1 MSGRACHLLNPENK
15 GMMAKIL
22 SERPSQCVP
31 PWDSLKTN
39 VAVVI
44 CKPKRSNK
52 MSKSMTPMRV
62 ARGISQSL
70 CLVLLL
76 FTCRALSAQKDE
88 HRIRNIVLVHGAWA
102 DGSGWKGVYNILV
115 KTGYN
120 VSIVQ
125 EPETSF
131 KEDVAATKRVLA
143 QQDGKCI
150 LVAHSYGGAVITE
163 AGTDPSVAGLVYI
176 AAHMPDAGEN
186 EADDG
191 KRFPSDLS
199 KSSTIKKTAD
209 GFTYLDPAQFHEYF
223 AADLSA
229 EQAAFMARSQVPN
242 FADNF
247 KAVITTPAWRGKPS
261 WMLVAGADRTINPDL
276 ERWYATR
283 ANSHKVEVSG
293 ASHSVYVSRPK
304 EVAALIEEAA
314 AQASIGK

>member
-1 MSGRACHLLNPENK
+1 MRILRGMPRFLCAALFLL
-15 GMMAKIL
+15 
-22 SERPSQCVP
+22 
-31 PWDSLKTN
+31 
-39 VAVVI
+39 
-44 CKPKRSNK
+44 
-52 MSKSMTPMRV
+52 
-62 ARGISQSL
+62 
-70 CLVLLL
+70 
-76 FTCRALSAQKDE
+76 TCCSLSAQSAPAQNE
-88 HRIRNIVLVHGAWA
+88 HSRIRNIVLVHGAWA
-102 DGSGWKGVYNILV
+102 DGSGWKGVYDILV
-115 KTGYN
+115 KDGFN

-143 QQDGKCI
+143 LQEGPCI

-163 AGTDPSVAGLVYI
+163 AGSHPSVAGLVYI

-199 KSSTIKKTAD
+199 KSNAIKKTAD

-229 EQAAFMARSQVPN
+229 EQAAFMARSQVMN
-242 FADNF
+242 FAENF
-247 KAVITTPAWRGKPS
+247 KAVISTAAWRSKPS

-276 ERWYATR
+276 ERWYAAR
-283 ANSHKVEVSG
+283 AKSHKVEVAG

-314 AQASIGK
+314 SQAR